1 MISAGCSRTLAQVHA
16 AQSTPSA
23 ALRTFHS
30 QLLVLLLI
38 PNLSLLLLLL
48 LLLLLQLLLLQLHLL
63 LPLLLTILSTC
74 MEISAQSAKIILFA
88 VRTAT
93 TVINLTPSQT
103 LSNGT
108 LLMPPADA
116 FLTSVLLKAIP
127 TLILSIPIIMMV
139 SAMAAMAAMNAA

>member
-23 ALRTFHS
+23 ALRTFPS

-48 LLLLLQLLLLQLHLL
+48 LLHLL

-74 MEISAQSAKIILFA
+74 METSAQSAQIVLFA
-88 VRTAT
+88 ARTAT
-93 TVINLTPSQT
+93 TVINLIPSQT

-127 TLILSIPIIMMV
+127 TLMLSMALIMMV
-139 SAMAAMAAMNAA
+139 SAMAAVTAA

>member
-48 LLLLLQLLLLQLHLL
+48 LLQLLLLQLHLL

-74 MEISAQSAKIILFA
+74 MEISAQLAKIALFA
-88 VRTAT
+88 ARTAT
-93 TVINLTPSQT
+93 TVINLIPLQT

>member
-23 ALRTFHS
+23 ALRTSHS

-38 PNLSLLLLLL
+38 PNLSLLL